1 MEKPRYDADAAKKT
15 KKLTL
20 PDGFRVGIQNLD
32 DILKEVA
39 DLKLTDPKII
49 KKELLERVKACNYVA
64 SSAENEYYTALYR
77 EYQRRFEPDN
87 FKEERTERHQHT
99 KG

>member
-1 MEKPRYDADAAKKT
+1 M
-15 KKLTL
+15 
-20 PDGFRVGIQNLD
+20 D

-39 DLKLTDPKII
+39 DLKLNEPNSI
-49 KKELLERVKACNYVA
+49 KKELLERVKAFNYIA
-64 SSAENEYYTALYR
+64 SSAENEYSTALYR
-77 EYQRRFEPDN
+77 EYQRKFEPDK

>member
-1 MEKPRYDADAAKKT
+1 MEKPRYGADASRKI

-20 PDGFRVGIQNLD
+20 PDGFRVGISNLNN
-32 DILKEVA
+32 ILKGVA
-39 DLKLTDPKII
+39 DLKLTDTNTI
-49 KKELLERVKACNYVA
+49 KTELLERVKAYNYVPSGA
-64 SSAENEYYTALYR
+64 EYEYSAALYR
-77 EYQRRFEPDN
+77 EYQRKFEPDK